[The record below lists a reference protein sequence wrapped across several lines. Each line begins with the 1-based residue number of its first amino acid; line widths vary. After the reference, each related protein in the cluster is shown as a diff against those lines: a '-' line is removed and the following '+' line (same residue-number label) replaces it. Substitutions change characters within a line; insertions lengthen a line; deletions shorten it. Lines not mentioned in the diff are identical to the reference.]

1 MGKNRKTSSWMACL
15 IVRSGPLGA
24 SFDAKFYHTLRWN
37 ERLASCWS
45 APRLEF
51 QDWLQPP
58 ACRRRQSKSLSRKN
72 TTLEVPH
79 MPHCRLGLWKA
90 SHHRVRSKPNSS
102 PEPIFELPQPRPNGT
117 AFSKY
122 IGTCSPW
129 SVLHVSFAITHSS
142 SFALIVSGLDI
153 QGLKEGSHD
162 RVHCGQRPT
171 KTSVPTVYF
180 CACWTFIFLGRKAIS
195 IENWK

>member
-1 MGKNRKTSSWMACL
+1 MMGKNRKTSSWMACL

-79 MPHCRLGLWKA
+79 MPHCRLGLWKE

-102 PEPIFELPQPRPNGT
+102 PEPIFELP
-117 AFSKY
+117 
-122 IGTCSPW
+122 SPGQMEP
-129 SVLHVSFAITHSS
+129 HS
-142 SFALIVSGLDI
+142 ANTLEPV
-153 QGLKEGSHD
+153 
-162 RVHCGQRPT
+162 VHEVCFMSPLL
-171 KTSVPTVYF
+171 SPTVPLSL
-180 CACWTFIFLGRKAIS
+180 W
-195 IENWK
+195 